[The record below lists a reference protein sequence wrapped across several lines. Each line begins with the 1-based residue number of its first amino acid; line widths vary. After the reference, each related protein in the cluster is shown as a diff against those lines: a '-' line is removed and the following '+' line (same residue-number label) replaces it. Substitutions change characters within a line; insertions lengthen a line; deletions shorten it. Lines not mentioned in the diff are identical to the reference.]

1 MKDEIM
7 KKNLVSLALASTLM
21 LLTGTSIGGTE
32 GETYVGAQYA
42 VSEYNEDGISEEF
55 EPTLWLLRVG
65 RFFTPNLAIEGRL
78 GSGLDDDTRSVP
90 ELGGN
95 DGTLEIE
102 DILGIYAIGHL
113 NLTESASIYGVLG
126 ASKVEGTASVPS
138 FPGLE
143 STEDNSSISFG
154 VGADFGIGSN
164 VTLNIEYLRYLD
176 DSDYDLDAVAG
187 GAVYS
192 F

>member
-1 MKDEIM
+1 M

-55 EPTLWLLRVG
+55 EPTFWLLRVG

-78 GSGLDDDTRSVP
+78 GSGLDDDTQSVP

-176 DSDYDLDAVAG
+176 DSDYDLDAFAV